1 MKSSLH
7 KAAQTLIR
15 KTKNNKSYILDKNI
29 RFISIAAILFER
41 LVMLLRGLAI
51 APFLGNFSTPLFLG
65 RRVRIK
71 SKRMLSIGK
80 GCTLADD
87 VVIDC
92 LSKNG
97 IKIGDNVSIPNHTYI
112 RCTGVISN
120 LGEGLLIGNGSGLGH
135 YNFINAQGGVYI
147 GENVIVGP
155 FVKILAE
162 NHVFSDPTLPIKL
175 QGVSRKGITI
185 KDNVWIGASSTI
197 LDGVTI
203 ESGAVVAA
211 GALVNRDVQANAVVA
226 GVPARV
232 IKIRESSST
241 YED

>member
-1 MKSSLH
+1 MTSLLH
-7 KAAQTLIR
+7 RAVQLLIR
-15 KTKNNKSYILDKNI
+15 KAKNKEDYTLDENI
-29 RFISIAAILFER
+29 KFIPLIALLLER
-41 LVMLLRGLAI
+41 QAMLLRGLAI

-71 SKRMLSIGK
+71 NKRMLSIGK

-135 YNFINAQGGVYI
+135 YNFINAQGGIHI

-155 FVKILAE
+155 FVKFLAE
-162 NHVFSDPTLPIKL
+162 NHVFSDLTLPIKL
-175 QGVSRKGITI
+175 QGVTRKGITI

-211 GALVNRDVQANAVVA
+211 GALVNRDVPANTVVA

-232 IKIRESSST
+232 IKLRASSST